1 MTGNQKPNRVVVIGG
16 GYAGALAANHVR
28 MRDDSGCPVD
38 VTLVNPRPKF
48 VERIRLHQ
56 HAAGN
61 YDATVG
67 YDTLLGDGVRLV
79 VDTATR
85 IDAAARTVELA
96 SGDTLDYDYLIYA
109 VGSTGTVPA
118 SVPGAAEFAYPLAE
132 FEQAERLAARLQ
144 DVPPSAPLVVIGAGL
159 TGIEA
164 ASEFAEA
171 GRNVVLVGNKLGPSL
186 SAPARRSV
194 AKALAKLGV
203 TVVEGDVSAV
213 SANRVTLADGRFIG
227 SAVMV
232 WTAGFGTPELATAS
246 GLRTDDLGR
255 LLTDETLT
263 SIDDP
268 RIVATGDAAAPSGQ
282 PLRMSCQASSPLTV
296 TAVGTVLSRIAGT
309 EPKALDPVFAASC
322 ISLGRHTATIQI
334 ARKDDSSTN
343 YYIGGRVGAKLKE
356 AICKGTLWGIRRTA
370 RKPSAVFVMTGG
382 KRAERLAEAVIA

>member
-16 GYAGALAANHVR
+16 GYAGALAANRVR
-28 MRDDSGCPVD
+28 MRDDVA

-67 YDTLLGDGVRLV
+67 YDTLLGDDVRLV

-85 IDAAARTVELA
+85 IDAGARTVELA

-132 FEQAERLAARLQ
+132 FEQAERLVARLQ
-144 DVPPSAPLVVIGAGL
+144 DVPLSAQMVVIGAGL

-171 GRNVVLVGNKLGPSL
+171 GRNVVLVGSKLGPSL
-186 SAPARRSV
+186 SERGRRSV
-194 AKALAKLGV
+194 AKALATLGV
-203 TVVEGDVSAV
+203 TVIEGDVS
-213 SANRVTLADGRFIG
+213 SITANRVTLADGRFIN
-227 SAVMV
+227 SAVTV
-232 WTAGFGTPELATAS
+232 WTAGFGTPGLATAS
-246 GLRTDDLGR
+246 GLRTDELGR

-309 EPKALDPVFAASC
+309 EPAALDPVFAGSC
-322 ISLGRHTATIQI
+322 VSLGRHTATIQI
-334 ARKDDSSTN
+334 SHKDDSPTN
-343 YYIGGRVGAKLKE
+343 YYIGGRVAAKLKE
-356 AICKGTLWGIRRTA
+356 AICKGTLWGIRRA
-370 RKPSAVFVMTGG
+370 ASKPSAIFVMSGG
-382 KRAERLAEAVIA
+382 KRAEHLTEAVDA

>member
-16 GYAGALAANHVR
+16 GYAGALAANRVR
-28 MRDDSGCPVD
+28 MRDDVA

-56 HAAGN
+56 HVAGN

-67 YDTLLGDGVRLV
+67 YDTLLGEDVRLV

-85 IDAAARTVELA
+85 IDAAARAVELA

-118 SVPGAAEFAYPLAE
+118 SVPGATEFAYPLAE
-132 FEQAERLAARLQ
+132 FEQAERLVARLQ
-144 DVPPSAPLVVIGAGL
+144 DVPLSAQMVVVGAGL

-186 SAPARRSV
+186 SARGRRSV

-203 TVVEGDVSAV
+203 TVVEGDVSAIT
-213 SANRVTLADGRFIG
+213 ANRVTLADGRFIA
-227 SAVMV
+227 SAVTV
-232 WTAGFGTPELATAS
+232 WTAGFGTPDLAAAS
-246 GLRTDDLGR
+246 GLRTDELGR

-309 EPKALDPVFAASC
+309 EPAALDPVFTGSC
-322 ISLGRHTATIQI
+322 VSLGRHAATIQI
-334 ARKDDSSTN
+334 AHKDDSPTN
-343 YYIGGRVGAKLKE
+343 YYVGGRVAAKLKE
-356 AICKGTLWGIRRTA
+356 TICKGTLWGIRRAA

-382 KRAERLAEAVIA
+382 KRAERLAETVSA

>member
-1 MTGNQKPNRVVVIGG
+1 MTGNQKPHRVVVIGG
-16 GYAGALAANHVR
+16 GYAGALAANRVR
-28 MRDDSGCPVD
+28 MRDDVA

-67 YDTLLGDGVRLV
+67 YDTLLRDDVRLV

-85 IDAAARTVELA
+85 IDAATRTVELA

-132 FEQAERLAARLQ
+132 FEQAERLVARLQ
-144 DVPPSAPLVVIGAGL
+144 DVPLSAQMVVIGAGL

-203 TVVEGDVSAV
+203 TVIEGDVSAIT
-213 SANRVTLADGRFIG
+213 ANRVTLADGRFIN
-227 SAVMV
+227 SAVTV
-232 WTAGFGTPELATAS
+232 WTAGFGTPGLAIAS
-246 GLRTDDLGR
+246 GLRTDELGR

-309 EPKALDPVFAASC
+309 EPTALDPVFAGSC
-322 ISLGRHTATIQI
+322 VSLGRHTATIQI
-334 ARKDDSSTN
+334 ARKDDSPTN
-343 YYIGGRVGAKLKE
+343 YYIGGRVAAKLKE
-356 AICKGTLWGIRRTA
+356 AICKGTLWGIRRAA
-370 RKPSAVFVMTGG
+370 RKPSAIFVMSGG
-382 KRAERLAEAVIA
+382 KRAERLAEAVNA

>member
-1 MTGNQKPNRVVVIGG
+1 MTGNQKPHRVVVIGG

-28 MRDDSGCPVD
+28 MRDDVA

-61 YDATVG
+61 YNATVG
-67 YDTLLGDGVRLV
+67 YDTLLADDVRLV

-85 IDAAARTVELA
+85 IDAAGRTVELA

-144 DVPPSAPLVVIGAGL
+144 DVPLSAPLVVIGAGL

-171 GRNVVLVGNKLGPSL
+171 GRNVVLVGSKLGPSL
-186 SAPARRSV
+186 SEPARRSV
-194 AKALAKLGV
+194 AKALTKLGV
-203 TVVEGDVSAV
+203 TVVEGDVTSIT
-213 SANRVTLADGRFIG
+213 ANRVTLADGRFIS
-227 SAVMV
+227 SAVTV
-232 WTAGFGTPELATAS
+232 WTAGFGTPDLAAAS
-246 GLRTDDLGR
+246 GLRTDESGR
-255 LLTDETLT
+255 LLTDETMT
-263 SIDDP
+263 SIDDA

-309 EPKALDPVFAASC
+309 EPKTLDPVFVGSC
-322 ISLGRHTATIQI
+322 VSLGRHTATIQI
-334 ARKDDSSTN
+334 ARKDDTSTN
-343 YYIGGRVGAKLKE
+343 YYIGGRVAAKLKE

-370 RKPSAVFVMTGG
+370 RKPSSVFVITGG
-382 KRAERLAEAVIA
+382 KRAEQLAETVNA

>member
-1 MTGNQKPNRVVVIGG
+1 MTGNQKPHRVVVIGG

-28 MRDDSGCPVD
+28 MRDDVA

-61 YDATVG
+61 YNATVG
-67 YDTLLGDGVRLV
+67 YDTLLADDVRLV

-85 IDAAARTVELA
+85 IDAAGRTVELA

-144 DVPPSAPLVVIGAGL
+144 DVPLSAPLVVIGAGL

-171 GRNVVLVGNKLGPSL
+171 GRNVVLVGSKLGPSL
-186 SAPARRSV
+186 SEPARRSV
-194 AKALAKLGV
+194 AKALTKLGV
-203 TVVEGDVSAV
+203 TVVEGDVS
-213 SANRVTLADGRFIG
+213 SITANRVTLADGRFIG
-227 SAVMV
+227 SAVTV
-232 WTAGFGTPELATAS
+232 WTAGFGTPDLAAAS
-246 GLRTDDLGR
+246 GLRTDESGR
-255 LLTDETLT
+255 LLTDETMT
-263 SIDDP
+263 SIDDA

-309 EPKALDPVFAASC
+309 EPKTLDPVFVGSC
-322 ISLGRHTATIQI
+322 VSLGRHTATIQI

-343 YYIGGRVGAKLKE
+343 YYIGGRVAAKLKE

-370 RKPSAVFVMTGG
+370 RKPSSVFVITGG
-382 KRAERLAEAVIA
+382 KRAEQLAETVDA

>member
-1 MTGNQKPNRVVVIGG
+1 MTGNQKLHRVVVIGG

-28 MRDDSGCPVD
+28 MRDDVA

-67 YDTLLGDGVRLV
+67 YDTLLADDVRLV
-79 VDTATR
+79 IDTATR

-109 VGSTGTVPA
+109 VGSTGAVPA
-118 SVPGAAEFAYPLAE
+118 SVPGAAEFTYPLAE

-144 DVPPSAPLVVIGAGL
+144 DVPLSAPLVVIGAGL

-164 ASEFAEA
+164 AAEFAEA
-171 GRNVVLVGNKLGPSL
+171 GRNVVLVGNKLAPAM

-203 TVVEGDVSAV
+203 TVIEGDVSAV
-213 SANRVTLADGRFIG
+213 SAHRVTLADGRFIS
-227 SAVMV
+227 SAVTV
-232 WTAGFGTPELATAS
+232 WTAGFGTPQLAAAS

-255 LLTDETLT
+255 LLTDETMT

-282 PLRMSCQASSPLTV
+282 PLRMSCQATSPLTV

-309 EPKALDPVFAASC
+309 EPKPLDPVFVGSC
-322 ISLGRHTATIQI
+322 VSLGRHLATIQI

-356 AICKGTLWGIRRTA
+356 AICKGTLWGIRRVA
-370 RKPSAVFVMTGG
+370 NKPSAVFVMTGG
-382 KRAERLAEAVIA
+382 KRAEQLAETVSA